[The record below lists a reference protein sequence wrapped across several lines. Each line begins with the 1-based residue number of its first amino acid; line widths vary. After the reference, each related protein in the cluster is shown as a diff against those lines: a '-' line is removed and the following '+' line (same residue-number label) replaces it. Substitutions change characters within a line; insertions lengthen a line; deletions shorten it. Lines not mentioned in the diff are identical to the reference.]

1 MNTGNR
7 ATAALLLVL
16 LSSPRARAQ
25 SSEND
30 AGDRHLA
37 ERRSAATAQRSSKV
51 YCLEKSELRD
61 GTIFFWD
68 KTHPYNG
75 LVLAVRNYEEAVNGV
90 PRSLESW
97 KRGNDSTIIQ
107 SNAAV
112 IVFDDEDGP
121 RRRDEVNEDV
131 AWAEGAAWDIPVPHG
146 TITIK
151 WSMESTVKTW
161 VDARG
166 FVHGIDVLRRQL
178 AHNEWAM
185 RYARDEPR
193 LEVTGILDRPT
204 LWSESQK
211 MHRLLRLSQQKV
223 LKARVTAA
231 ANNLSWDGAAPEAG
245 GRPEEGAL
253 QAAVDAL
260 SRYDGELRG
269 IRFAP
274 PAARPDMCNS
284 PRRLFYYP
292 PKGQTLNEQF
302 KDIEHLTAGGGQII
316 IYQNAAQ
323 DGVIE
328 SVDPGSFDS
337 GAAQRLAQLEIE
349 ARRRIRDAAALVEE
363 ALDSSN

>member
-1 MNTGNR
+1 MIMRFR
-7 ATAALLLVL
+7 ATAALLLL
-16 LSSPRARAQ
+16 LASPRVRAQ
-25 SSEND
+25 SASDD

-68 KTHPYNG
+68 KTSPYNG
-75 LVLAVRNYEEAVNGV
+75 LVLAVTNYDEAVNGV
-90 PRSLESW
+90 PRSFESW
-97 KRGNDSTIIQ
+97 KRGYDATIIQ

-121 RRRDEVNEDV
+121 RRRDEVNQEV

-185 RYARDEPR
+185 RYAADEPR
-193 LEVTGILDRPT
+193 LEVTGILDRTT

-211 MHRLLRLSQQKV
+211 MHHLLRATQQKIR
-223 LKARVTAA
+223 KARVNGAA
-231 ANNLSWDGAAPEAG
+231 GVPSWDGSAPEG
-245 GRPEEGAL
+245 GDRPVEDSL
-253 QAAVDAL
+253 QPAIDAL
-260 SRYDGELRG
+260 SRYDGELRAV
-269 IRFAP
+269 RFAP

-292 PKGQTLNEQF
+292 PKGQTLKEQF
-302 KDIEHLTAGGGQII
+302 KDIEHLTADGGQII
-316 IYQNAAQ
+316 IYQ
-323 DGVIE
+323 
-328 SVDPGSFDS
+328 
-337 GAAQRLAQLEIE
+337 
-349 ARRRIRDAAALVEE
+349 
-363 ALDSSN
+363 